1 MKLHLTRRQQLNA
14 LAVERRGRQKRID
27 ELQDEYMRTHH
38 VLALDQ
44 KALDGEKGRLAA
56 LRLKLKACT
65 AQHKEAQAETGKLK
79 VMLRRTKEEW
89 VGGMAR
95 MQDIGQYANEQV
107 QGLFRGSQW
116 RMYNELLKEVAAFK
130 LTNMHVESTQLERER
145 QVQID
150 TRRDELQVL
159 QELNQLMI
167 VGREEADRERKEM
180 QQQKIESQAKNAE
193 VKQATL
199 TVSQI
204 QQATQMLTKVDRAL
218 DTLARHGHQFSE
230 FDTYD
235 RTVLD
240 DILDRLLHQR
250 KLRMEASEA
259 KKERAEKVAQLTAQ
273 LEPLEKQLVQLAY
286 PAETPE
292 PDMDDKGNLS
302 PRALGH
308 GHSIRTIQ
316 EKQQLLQRQL
326 NAKTLVLN
334 AVEHRASEVMQWFKR
349 LTPAF
354 EPFVIYRKKLE
365 EEVKAINPT
374 GTVVPADHVSC
385 WLKSIETTLGW
396 VKMEV
401 NKYRAELGREEL
413 DWQAFSANGFEAV
426 EEGKVVCIDR
436 AVNLRV
442 LTEEQ
447 EAERQAAARQ
457 KQIAEYTK
465 AEVAAEKA
473 AQYGGKPICE
483 SCYTGPFHS
492 DCNQSAVLSP
502 FIMSGHQV

>member
-14 LAVERRGRQKRID
+14 LAVERRSRQKRMD

-44 KALDGEKGRLAA
+44 KVLDGEKSRLAA

-65 AQHKEAQAETGKLK
+65 AQHKEAQTETGKLN

-95 MQDIGQYANEQV
+95 MQDIGHYANEQV

-130 LTNMHVESTQLERER
+130 LTNMHVESTHLERER
-145 QVQID
+145 QVQIA

-167 VGREEADRERKEM
+167 VGREEADRERKQM
-180 QQQKIESQAKNAE
+180 QQKKIESKTKTAE

-199 TVSQI
+199 TVSQL
-204 QQATQMLTKVDRAL
+204 QQATHMLTKVDGAL
-218 DTLARHGHQFSE
+218 DTLAKHGHQFSK
-230 FDTYD
+230 FDTYEH
-235 RTVLD
+235 TVLD

-259 KKERAEKVAQLTAQ
+259 KREGAEKVAQLTAE

-286 PAETPE
+286 PTETPE
-292 PDMDDKGNLS
+292 PDMDGNGNLS

-308 GHSIRTIQ
+308 GHSIRTVQ
-316 EKQQLLQRQL
+316 EKQQQLQRQL
-326 NAKTLVLN
+326 NAKTLVLT

-349 LTPAF
+349 LTPVF
-354 EPFVIYRKKLE
+354 EPFDIYRKTLE

-374 GTVVPADHVSC
+374 GIDIAPADHVSC
-385 WLKSIETTLGW
+385 WLKSIETALAW

-401 NKYRAELGREEL
+401 KKYRAELGREEL
-413 DWQAFSANGFEAV
+413 DWQAFNAHGLEAI
-426 EEGKVVCIDR
+426 EEGKVVYIDR
-436 AVNLRV
+436 GVNLRV

-447 EAERQAAARQ
+447 EAERQAAFRQ
-457 KQIAEYTK
+457 KQIAEHTK

-473 AQYGGKPICE
+473 ALGGKPVCE
-483 SCYTGPFHS
+483 SCHTTS
-492 DCNQSAVLSP
+492 LRSNCK
-502 FIMSGHQV
+502 